1 MRGSALPYAS
11 HRTTGRRAQDGPER
25 QASLVVPAKV
35 RVPPTDAL
43 PRERLQALL
52 ETIWRYRLGV
62 VVAPA
67 GSGKTTLLSGFAAA
81 SGVPVAWYRAETWDT
96 DEHAALRHLEA
107 SLTAALPSL
116 RGGWDTVEDAAA
128 ALETWTGGRA
138 LLVVDDAHTLEAT
151 PAEQALGRLVEYAPP
166 WLAIMI
172 GSRVPPGF
180 NLSRLRVSGEL
191 LEIGRD
197 ELRFRAW
204 EVERLFRDF
213 YRDPVPPSDL
223 AVLARR
229 TEGWAAGLQLFHLA
243 TRGKSAEE
251 RRRILTGAGTSSRL
265 VREYLTW
272 NVMADLPDELRDFLV
287 DTCVLGRLDGA
298 LCDRLLGRHGSGAL
312 LDELFRRQIF
322 TVEIDDADASYRYH
336 EVLRSHLDRMLVER
350 IGEEAARERY
360 GHAAALLEEAGASA
374 EALGAYCRAEDW
386 AAVRRLLGGAG
397 ERLAGG
403 PSAWLESLPA
413 AVVRHEPWLEL
424 AAARGARAEG
434 RWADAVDGYSRAESG
449 FGPSAIALACHRERL
464 AVRAWLDPVAP
475 APADW
480 TRVLRAGLVR
490 EPLVAAREA
499 GRDPDVPAAL
509 CRGLLLLAG
518 GEVAAAR
525 RELVEAGDDPR
536 LDPVLGS
543 AARLA
548 AGVAAVLG
556 GDPAGTVEI
565 DGAAELADRAGAS
578 WLARLARAATRL
590 DALERRADAAAG
602 AASFAPDDPWGTA
615 LAALIGAWSPDP
627 DPDAIAA
634 AERRAEAA
642 AAAATAFRR
651 LGSGVLEAWA
661 RTLQGL
667 GGAES
672 GGPDAREAAVAAES
686 FARATGVSGARLV
699 AYRAMALADP
709 ARAGEFEQLAD
720 AVARET
726 GLRRPPAAGESA
738 RPATEPAPVP
748 VIGAPRRRD
757 DVGPPAP
764 SFAAAPSVLHGV
776 LRIRTLGGFG
786 IEVGGVSVAL
796 DGIKPRPRALLRLL
810 ASNGGQPVHREVI
823 AEALWP
829 EADGSAGG
837 RGLHV
842 AVSNLRGFLG
852 EALGPEGARLIARDG
867 DAYRLAVPPEVLDV
881 ACFERAAAEGRAARA
896 AGETSIEAFERALDA
911 YGGDL
916 LPEDGP
922 AEWVVERRERLRA
935 EVVEVARGLAEA
947 ALLAD
952 DPATAIRACR
962 TGLGHDR
969 YHDPLWRL
977 LIEARDRAG
986 DVGAASR
993 DRREYQGILAA
1004 LGLPEPALSAS

>member
-1 MRGSALPYAS
+1 M
-11 HRTTGRRAQDGPER
+11 
-25 QASLVVPAKV
+25 
-35 RVPPTDAL
+35 
-43 PRERLQALL
+43 L
-52 ETIWRYRLGV
+52 ETIWHARLGV

-67 GSGKTTLLSGFAAA
+67 GSGKTTVLSGFAASA
-81 SGVPVAWYRAETWDT
+81 GVPVAWYRAETWDT
-96 DEHAALRHLEA
+96 DERAMLRHLEA
-107 SLTAALPSL
+107 SLAAALPGL
-116 RGGWDTVEDAAA
+116 RGAWDSVEDAAA

-151 PAEQALGRLVEYAPP
+151 PAEQALGRLVEYAPT
-166 WLAIMI
+166 WLAIAI
-172 GSRVPPGF
+172 GSRVTPGF
-180 NLSRLRVSGEL
+180 NLTRLRVSGDL
-191 LEIGRD
+191 LEIGPD

-213 YRDPVPPSDL
+213 YRDPVPPADL

-243 TRGKSAEE
+243 TRGKSADE
-251 RRRILTGAGTSSRL
+251 RRRILTGAGTRSRL

-272 NVMADLPDELRDFLV
+272 NVMADLPDELREFLV
-287 DTCVLGRLDGA
+287 ETCVLGRLDGA
-298 LCDRLLGRHGSGAL
+298 LCDRLLERRGSGAL

-322 TVEIDDADASYRYH
+322 TVEIEGADGSYRYH
-336 EVLRSHLDRMLVER
+336 EVLRSHLARLLVER
-350 IGEEAARERY
+350 VGEDAARERY
-360 GHAAALLEEAGASA
+360 GRAAALLEEAGASA

-397 ERLAGG
+397 ERLAGS
-403 PSAWLESLPA
+403 PSTWLESLPA

-424 AAARGARAEG
+424 AAARRARAEG
-434 RWADAVDGYSRAESG
+434 RWADAVDGYGRAEAG
-449 FGPSAIALACHRERL
+449 FGPSAIALVCHRERL

-490 EPLVAAREA
+490 EPLVAAREVA
-499 GRDPDVPAAL
+499 RDPDVPATL

-525 RELVEAGDDPR
+525 RELVEAGDDPT

-548 AGVAAVLG
+548 GGVAAVLA
-556 GDPAGTVEI
+556 GDPV
-565 DGAAELADRAGAS
+565 GAAEIDDAVEAADRAGAS
-578 WLARLARAATRL
+578 WLARLARAASRL
-590 DALERRADAAAG
+590 DAPERAVGDADMAAA
-602 AASFAPDDPWGTA
+602 FPPDDPWGTA
-615 LAALIGAWSPDP
+615 LAALARAWSPDP
-627 DPDAIAA
+627 DADATAA
-634 AERRAEAA
+634 AERRADAA
-642 AAAATAFRR
+642 AGAAAAFRR

-661 RTLQGL
+661 RTLHGL
-667 GGAES
+667 GGTES

-709 ARAGEFEQLAD
+709 ARSAEFEQLAD
-720 AVARET
+720 AVSRDT
-726 GLRRPPAAGESA
+726 GLRRPPAAGEA
-738 RPATEPAPVP
+738 GRPAPASTP
-748 VIGAPRRRD
+748 IRQTAGSARRD

-764 SFAAAPSVLHGV
+764 LFAPAPSVLHGV

-786 IEVGGVSVAL
+786 IEVGGVPVAL
-796 DGIKPRPRALLRLL
+796 DRIKPRPRALLRLL
-810 ASNGGQPVHREVI
+810 ASTGGQPVHREVI

-829 EADGSAGG
+829 EADGPAGG

-842 AVSNLRGFLG
+842 AISNLRGFLG
-852 EALGPEGARLIARDG
+852 EALGPEGARMIARDG
-867 DAYRLAVPPEVLDV
+867 EAYRLAVPPEVLDV
-881 ACFERAAAEGRAARA
+881 GCFERAAADGRAARA
-896 AGETSIEAFERALDA
+896 IGESPVAAFERALEA

-962 TGLGHDR
+962 IGLGHDR

-993 DRREYQGILAA
+993 DRREYQGMLAA
-1004 LGLPEPALSAS
+1004 LGLPEPVLSAS